1 MTDSFFSKLVSNKT
15 PRINASDLKN
25 NVEFFAVISKLNQ
38 SHTQRRIYDSH
49 GNIAIDTTNISDIQT
64 QSAKIALDSEDV
76 KTFKALLPDIKLAEE
91 IFVSAVTSPNDMVT
105 EEVKHYINNQFLP
118 APTVAAITHLI
129 RDSFEKNQKLPH
141 QINQVLRECLFGT
154 GSVAYA
160 IIPENV
166 LDDIIH
172 NATHT
177 ESGRQKNISVEDFKI
192 DQLNAR
198 NYFPNLGILGN
209 ISNGGNIKHEKTQ
222 HQRSLEA
229 RGEYESH
236 HKQTDG
242 LNLNISLESL
252 LSSYSL
258 KDEFIKEFDISNS
271 NMGGISFTD
280 NIKKLALPETRNR
293 VSDIQRRH
301 ILANLLSPSHFGI
314 ESKEINNFSRNDDL
328 MSDKSII
335 DRVYVKRKQKYEQ
348 ISSLRSPDQLNR
360 KSIGSPL
367 EIKLPPE
374 SVIPVFVPG
383 FPEKHIG
390 YFLVIDPEG
399 YPVSKD
405 KKMNYFNE
413 FGRIL
418 SPSNQATMPQESNS
432 RAFTLFNGRED
443 LVRRTAAHTLNS
455 FIDIL
460 EKNILDSCKNGIV
473 GGNIKIARKEE
484 IYTIMLARSLANQQ
498 TQLLYVPKELLVY
511 FANDYH
517 PDGTGCS
524 LLYDQKVIL
533 SLRTMLMYADTMGS
547 VKNSIAD
554 SLYTIKL
561 DEDDP
566 DPAVAIEI
574 SQSEIMRGRS
584 GLFPAGI
591 ADPSTQITYLQNA
604 GMRFAYSGNSALPDV
619 SYDVQQTTS
628 NFPGTDKDLNDR
640 LFKQSIMG
648 MGVPPDVID
657 KLHEMELA
665 TSVVTSNLLL
675 SKRAIK
681 TQNTFAPQ
689 FTELLKLRMYYDPVI
704 TKNIYD
710 IIFPLKKYFRLPT
723 RLKALSAALN
733 NKDIKVTD
741 DNWEDICI
749 DIVNIIINSYY
760 MEFPKPNSATLK
772 AQMTELE
779 EYEKHVEK
787 ALDYILGEYLSEN
800 AVGLSLQNEVKQIK
814 DTTLAYF
821 MRDYMVKNGIL
832 PEVFDLMNTN
842 SDGTPKLDIYKAQ
855 HDHLKSISR
864 TLYSYLI
871 ANTSVLKM
879 NESIAKIL
887 EELKPKGDEGDS
899 SGSDTTEDT
908 GTDENSDN
916 TEGED
921 TNKDSDEPGG
931 FDMDMD
937 SLFGDIDGSGDDK
950 DSKDETETTDK
961 KEPETKEEPEE
972 KPEEKNLNDE
982 PVKDSEEKK

>member
-1 MTDSFFSKLVSNKT
+1 MADTIFGKLLSSKT
-15 PRINASDLKN
+15 PRINASDLRN
-25 NVEFFAVISKLNQ
+25 NVDFFAVISKLNQ

-129 RDSFEKNQKLPH
+129 RDNFEKNQKLPH

-154 GSVAYA
+154 GSEAYA
-160 IIPENV
+160 IIPEST

-177 ESGRQKNISVEDFKI
+177 EAGRPRNISVEDFKVE
-192 DQLNAR
+192 QLNAR

-209 ISNGGNIKHEKTQ
+209 ITNNNKNKNEKTPYE
-222 HQRSLEA
+222 RSLEA
-229 RGEYESH
+229 RNEYENQN
-236 HKQTDG
+236 KQTSG
-242 LNLNISLESL
+242 MELNISLESL
-252 LSSYSL
+252 LDSYAL
-258 KDEFIKEFDISNS
+258 KEEFSNSFDISKNI
-271 NMGGISFTD
+271 MGSISFTD
-280 NIKKLALPETRNR
+280 NIKKLALPETRTR
-293 VSDIQRRH
+293 VADIQRNQ
-301 ILANLLSPSHFGI
+301 ILANLLTPSHFGI
-314 ESKEINNFSRNDDL
+314 ESKEINNFSNNDSV

-348 ISSLRSPDQLNR
+348 ISSLKSPDQLNR

-418 SPSNQATMPQESNS
+418 SPTNQATMPQESNS

-443 LVRRTAAHTLNS
+443 LIRRTATHTLNS

-498 TQLLYVPKELLVY
+498 TQLLYVPKELLIY

-704 TKNIYD
+704 TKDIYD
-710 IIFPLKKYFRLPT
+710 IIFPLKKYFIYPT
-723 RLKALSAALN
+723 RLKALRAALN
-733 NKDIKVTD
+733 NKTITVTD
-741 DNWEDICI
+741 ENWEDICI

-779 EYEKHVEK
+779 DYEKHVEK

-800 AVGLSLQNEVKQIK
+800 AIGLALQNEVKQIK

-879 NESIAKIL
+879 NEGIAKIL
-887 EELKPKGDEGDS
+887 EELKPKGDEGG
-899 SGSDTTEDT
+899 SGSSDTTEDT
-908 GTDENSDN
+908 GTNENSDN
-916 TEGED
+916 TEGKD
-921 TNKDSDEPGG
+921 TNKDSNDPGG
-931 FDMDMD
+931 FDIDMD
-937 SLFGDIDGSGDDK
+937 SLFADIDGSGDNKDNKDK
-950 DSKDETETTDK
+950 TETTDK
-961 KEPETKEEPEE
+961 EEPDAKEEPEE

-982 PVKDSEEKK
+982 STKDNEEKK